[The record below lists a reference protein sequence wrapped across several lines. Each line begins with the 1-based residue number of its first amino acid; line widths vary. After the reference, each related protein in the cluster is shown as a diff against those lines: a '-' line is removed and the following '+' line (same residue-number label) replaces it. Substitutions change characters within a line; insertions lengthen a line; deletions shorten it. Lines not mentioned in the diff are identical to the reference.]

1 MLYWVLRPWRQTF
14 DFSGRATRREY
25 WLFIVQL
32 YLALVLAVIGL
43 GAVAGAAGAGTGE
56 RGAAGIGLGVI
67 LLFLVAFI
75 PYLSAS
81 VRRLHDHDKS
91 GWLFLLSM
99 VPLVGWIFYL
109 IMMLTPGTPG
119 ENGYGPDPR
128 DPLGSAEDMA
138 GVFS

>member
-1 MLYWVLRPWRQTF
+1 MLYWVVRPWRQTF

-25 WLFIVQL
+25 WMFIVQL
-32 YLALVLAVIGL
+32 YLVLVLAIVGL
-43 GAVAGAAGAGTGE
+43 GALAGTAGARTDESGMAGL
-56 RGAAGIGLGVI
+56 GLGVI
-67 LLFLVAFI
+67 LLFLIAFI

-81 VRRLHDHDKS
+81 IRRLHDHDKS
-91 GWLFLLSM
+91 GWLYLLAM

-119 ENGYGPDPR
+119 ENSYGPDPR
-128 DPLGSAEDMA
+128 DRLGAEDMA

>member
-1 MLYWVLRPWRQTF
+1 MFYWLVRPWRQTF

-25 WLFIVQL
+25 WLFIAQL
-32 YLALVLAVIGL
+32 YAVLVLAVIGL
-43 GAVAGAAGAGTGE
+43 GALVGEATFGMSESGAAGM
-56 RGAAGIGLGVI
+56 GLGAI
-67 LLFLVAFI
+67 LLSLLVFI

-99 VPLVGWIFYL
+99 VPLIGWIFYL

-128 DPLGSAEDMA
+128 DRLGAADMA

>member
-1 MLYWVLRPWRQTF
+1 LLYWILRPWRQTF

-25 WLFIVQL
+25 WLFLAQL
-32 YLALVLAVIGL
+32 YALLVLVFVGL
-43 GAVAGAAGAGTGE
+43 GVLADGAGPALGE
-56 RGAAGIGLGVI
+56 GGFAGLGLGVI
-67 LLFLVAFI
+67 LVAALAFI

-91 GWLFLLSM
+91 GWLYLLSA

-119 ENGYGPDPR
+119 ENSYGPDPR
-128 DPLGSAEDMA
+128 DRLGEGDME
-138 GVFS
+138 GIFS